1 MEQNES
7 QLFINQLR
15 AASIGFRTSVEGKWG
30 SNKPKDIDSLC
41 NLLEFTKEARN
52 ILLDISTIISTW
64 NFNGHTPER
73 LKGKQEA
80 MTALSRAA
88 WAVMDEVEGTL
99 YDAYCEEQDSNEEAS
114 NSTKEPQEETQ
125 VEFDTETLARLA
137 LYAHS
142 NNLTIN
148 DAINEI
154 LKDAITDNKPPQ

>member
-30 SNKPKDIDSLC
+30 SKKPKDIDSLC

-64 NFNGHTPER
+64 NFNGHIPER
-73 LKGKQEA
+73 IKSKQDS
-80 MTALSRAA
+80 MTALTRAA
-88 WAVMDEVEGTL
+88 WTVMEEVEGTL
-99 YDAYCEEQDSNEEAS
+99 YDAYYEEQDSNEEAS
-114 NSTKEPQEETQ
+114 HSTKEPQEETQ

-154 LKDAITDNKPPQ
+154 LKDAITDNNPPQ